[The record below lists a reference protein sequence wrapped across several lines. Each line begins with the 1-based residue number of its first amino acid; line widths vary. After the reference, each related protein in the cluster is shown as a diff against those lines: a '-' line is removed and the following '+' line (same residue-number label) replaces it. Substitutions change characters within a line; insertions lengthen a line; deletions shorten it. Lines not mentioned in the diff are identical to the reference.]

1 MEKTIVIDGKKVT
14 FKSTAATPLRY
25 KNQFGKDFFVDI
37 MKLSSLD
44 GLNSKKID
52 MKKIEKIDFEIFYNI
67 IWVLAKTADK
77 KIPDPITWLDKFDEF
92 PLFEIIP
99 ELQDLILASIKTK
112 KKIENTNGN
121 SGSLTTE
128 LFLYL
133 CKKVDLN
140 FSELEEMT
148 IGMCMDYMDEW
159 IARNNSSGEESKQ
172 ARKATQADFDN
183 F

>member
-92 PLFEIIP
+92 PLLEILP

-112 KKIENTNGN
+112 KK
-121 SGSLTTE
+121 
-128 LFLYL
+128 
-133 CKKVDLN
+133 
-140 FSELEEMT
+140 
-148 IGMCMDYMDEW
+148 
-159 IARNNSSGEESKQ
+159 
-172 ARKATQADFDN
+172 
-183 F
+183 

>member
-44 GLNSKKID
+44 GLNSKKIN

-77 KIPDPITWLDKFDEF
+77 KVPDPITWLDKFDEF
-92 PLFEIIP
+92 PLLEILP

-112 KKIENTNGN
+112 KK
-121 SGSLTTE
+121 
-128 LFLYL
+128 
-133 CKKVDLN
+133 
-140 FSELEEMT
+140 
-148 IGMCMDYMDEW
+148 
-159 IARNNSSGEESKQ
+159 
-172 ARKATQADFDN
+172 
-183 F
+183 

>member
-44 GLNSKKID
+44 GLKTKKID

-92 PLFEIIP
+92 PLLEILP

-112 KKIENTNGN
+112 KK
-121 SGSLTTE
+121 
-128 LFLYL
+128 
-133 CKKVDLN
+133 
-140 FSELEEMT
+140 
-148 IGMCMDYMDEW
+148 
-159 IARNNSSGEESKQ
+159 
-172 ARKATQADFDN
+172 
-183 F
+183 